1 MFPDNDNVSTGE
13 QLLGLFFGHNLQ
25 KEANKARDVAEHEK
39 KRQRCAE
46 REIALRKEYFTLA
59 VDLLSLL
66 NKHDT
71 KTLGKLAFSI
81 SNKKGGVG
89 KTPIAVLLALLLQYA
104 AKSKPILFSDT
115 NIGMSTSL
123 GRLSMHLDAN
133 RITYTRLVQDQ
144 KSIFYSLN
152 GTVHEL
158 PPPKFPFTDYT
169 ALESGTMVSPAEL
182 MVIPGPPKDYVSL
195 NFAQAALE
203 WPLHHV
209 FAACADT
216 GNTSQPFDEA
226 AFRVYRN
233 RIFVCRVPDSDS
245 IDGLVNTMVEYYNRG
260 YENAVRHALICVTE
274 ADGRTTKETVF
285 AQMCAAADA
294 AEYAQMCAET
304 EDLEERGEYS
314 SENNGSIHQE
324 TPRNRVDIAT
334 AKLNGDKLL
343 EGEEALARLGVTRK
357 NFQEKI
363 YLIPYTPFLS
373 GKSDRQHPLLSM
385 DPYGGEGFSKNPNF
399 IGYEVGIAGFKL
411 LIASIKQGVPS
422 EEEEREDNERTLK
435 SIRADIR
442 DRGGNV
448 DSELDFYDPHDYT
461 LAYHLNTSSNGV
473 MKVTCSKPASAGVAK
488 EIASSS
494 RSKRGSTASTVKRTP

>member
-1 MFPDNDNVSTGE
+1 MTFDDNNDVKPIK
-13 QLLGLFFGHNLQ
+13 QLLGQFFGQNPQ
-25 KEANKARDVAEHEK
+25 EEAVKARKAEERLAAQ
-39 KRQRCAE
+39 KRYAE
-46 REIALRKEYFTLA
+46 REEALRKEYFALA
-59 VDLLSLL
+59 MELLSLL
-66 NKHDT
+66 NKHDR
-71 KTLGKLAFSI
+71 KLFKLAFAI
-81 SNKKGGVG
+81 FNKKGGVG

-123 GRLSMHLDAN
+123 GRLSMYLDAN

-144 KSIFYSLN
+144 KCIFYSLN
-152 GTVHEL
+152 GTDHTL

-169 ALESGTMVSPAEL
+169 ALESNAMISPAEL

-203 WPLHHV
+203 WALHYV

-233 RIFVCRVPDSDS
+233 RIFVARVPDSDS
-245 IDGLVNTMVEYYNRG
+245 IEGLVNTMVEYYNRG
-260 YENAVRHALICVTE
+260 YENAVRSALICATE
-274 ADGRTTKETVF
+274 ADGYATKETVF
-285 AQMCAAADA
+285 AQMCAAAHEA
-294 AEYAQMCAET
+294 AFAQMCAET
-304 EDLEERGEYS
+304 ESPEEREEYL
-314 SENNGSIHQE
+314 SENNSFVHQE
-324 TPRNRVDIAT
+324 TPRNRVAIAP
-334 AKLNGDKLL
+334 AKLNGEELL

-357 NFQEKI
+357 NFEEKI

-373 GKSDRQHPLLSM
+373 GESNRQHPLLSM

-422 EEEEREDNERTLK
+422 AEEEAQDNERALE

-442 DRGGNV
+442 DREGNEER
-448 DSELDFYDPHDYT
+448 ELDFYDPHHYT
-461 LAYHLNTSSNGV
+461 LAYHLNTNSNGV
-473 MKVTCSKPASAGVAK
+473 MTVTCTKPASAGAAK
-488 EIASSS
+488 ESASST
-494 RSKRGSTASTVKRTP
+494 RSKRGSTASTTKRTP